1 MRPVPYREVKRKLE
15 AAGFVQA
22 GQTGSHV
29 KFAKT
34 TSEGTITATV
44 PKDREVAAGTLRSIL
59 RQARLSQEDF
69 ERL

>member
-1 MRPVPYREVKRKLE
+1 MRPVPYREVTRKLQ
-15 AAGFVQA
+15 AAGFIQV

-34 TSEGTITATV
+34 TSQGTLTATV
-44 PKDREVAAGTLRSIL
+44 PKHLEVAPGTLRSIL
-59 RQARLSQEDF
+59 RQAHLTLEEF